1 MLIYQE
7 KQTLVVQR
15 GNERLFIQS
24 WGKNALRIRMTK
36 ESQLDAHDWALCE
49 SHESEETVI
58 NIHQVDTTEP
68 WYYGKE
74 REEHKSYGTEASLT
88 NGDITCRVSVE
99 GWLSFFN
106 QQGKL
111 LTKEYWRTR
120 DRIDRY
126 AVPLRVEGRE
136 LKAIVGTTDYKL
148 TARFEAFDDEHIFG
162 MGVYQDVCFDR
173 KGSMME
179 LAHRNSQTSVPFFV
193 STRGY
198 GFLWNNPAIGSATF
212 ASNKTEW
219 TSVSCKKMDYW
230 ICAGDS
236 PAQIEEQYAD
246 VTGKTPMM
254 PEYGMGFWQCKLRY
268 RTQEEVLAVAREY
281 KKRGIPLDVIVV
293 DFFHWTRQGE
303 FKFDPR
309 CFPEPEKM
317 IAELKEMGINL
328 CVSVWPTIDQKASTF
343 GEMADRGFLVGADR
357 GSGIH
362 MDWLGNTVFFD
373 ATNPGAQEFVWNE
386 CKKNYYDKGVRI
398 FWLDEAE
405 PEYGP
410 YDWDLF
416 RYYEGPVQQCANIY
430 PLKYAEAFAKGL
442 ASCGEK
448 EKMSLV
454 RSAWAGSQKFGV
466 LTWTGDIHSDWRAFK
481 EQLQTGLNMS
491 MAGIPWWTTD
501 IGGFVGGDSKSS
513 DFRELL
519 VRWFEWGT
527 FCPVMRLHG
536 ERPPYIP
543 LEKGTE
549 VIDGVAQWGS
559 AQPNE
564 IWSFGD
570 EVYEILKKYILLR
583 EKMRP
588 YIRDCFKDA
597 SLTGHPFVRP
607 LYYDFYTDEKVL
619 SITDQFMFGPAV
631 LVAPVFAAGQ
641 TEREAYLP
649 AGAQWKNLQTE
660 EVFSG
665 GQSVRVNCPLDVI
678 PVFVRTDKEL
688 DKTCFF

>member
-1 MLIYQE
+1 MQIYAQ
-7 KQTLVVQR
+7 KNILVVQR
-15 GNERLFIQS
+15 GSDRLFIQS
-24 WGKNALRIRMTK
+24 WGKNALRVRMTK
-36 ESQLDAHDWALCE
+36 EPVMDANDWALCE
-49 SHESEETVI
+49 SCPKPRAKISIWEKDI
-58 NIHQVDTTEP
+58 TEP
-68 WYYGKE
+68 WYRGSD
-74 REEHKSYGTEASLT
+74 KSFAKEASIT
-88 NGDITCRVSVE
+88 NGNITCKVSFE
-99 GWLSFFN
+99 GWLSFYN
-106 QQGKL
+106 QDGDL
-111 LTKEYWRTR
+111 LTAEYWRTR

-136 LKAIVGTTDYKL
+136 LKPLVGTSDYKL

-162 MGVYQDVCFDR
+162 MGVYQDGCFDR
-173 KGSMME
+173 KGSVME

-198 GFLWNNPAIGSATF
+198 GFLWNNPAVGSAVF
-212 ASNKTEW
+212 AANKTEW
-219 TSVSCKKMDYW
+219 TSLSCKKMDYW

-236 PAQIEEQYAD
+236 PAQIEEQYSS
-246 VTGKTPMM
+246 VTGRTPMM

-268 RTQEEVLAVAREY
+268 RTQEEVLSVAREY
-281 KKRGIPLDVIVV
+281 KKRGVPLDVIVI
-293 DFFHWTRQGE
+293 DFFHWSRQGE
-303 FKFDPR
+303 FKFDKR
-309 CFPEPEKM
+309 CFPNPEAM
-317 IAELKEMGINL
+317 IKELDSMGIKV

-343 GEMADRGFLVGADR
+343 GEMADRGYLVSADR

-373 ATNPGAQEFVWNE
+373 ATNPSAQDFVWKE

-410 YDWDLF
+410 YDWDLY
-416 RYYEGPVQQCANIY
+416 RYHAGPVLQCANIY
-430 PLKYAEAFAKGL
+430 PLKYAEGFARGL
-442 ASCGEK
+442 SAAGEK

-466 LTWTGDIHSDWRAFK
+466 LTWTGDIHSDWRAFR

-501 IGGFVGGDSKSS
+501 IGGFVGGDPEDE

-543 LEKGTE
+543 LEPGTE
-549 VIDGVAQWGS
+549 VVDGVPQWGS

-564 IWSFGD
+564 IWSFG
-570 EVYEILKKYILLR
+570 EENCRIMTKFIHLR
-583 EKMRP
+583 EKFRP
-588 YIRDCFKDA
+588 YIRTCMKEA
-597 SLTGHPFVRP
+597 SKKGHPVVRP
-607 LYYDFYTDEKVL
+607 LYYDFPSDSKTLEKEIM
-619 SITDQFMFGPAV
+619 SSEYMFGPDF
-631 LVAPVFAAGQ
+631 LVAPVMAPGL
-641 TEREAYLP
+641 TERTVYLP
-649 AGAQWKNLQTE
+649 LGSLWQE
-660 EVFSG
+660 EETGTTFEG
-665 GQSVRVNCPLDVI
+665 GSTVTAKAPLDVI
-678 PVFVRTDKEL
+678 PLFRRRTL
-688 DKTCFF
+688 